1 MMHSGW
7 EKDGGILHV
16 ELNDLGQPIG
26 PEGCR
31 LSSKLGVLARNGI
44 LAPLNHKDWRLLP
57 DLYKNKIWTDIKV
70 PRKRKKIL
78 RYLLFL

>member
-7 EKDGGILHV
+7 GKDGGILHV

-26 PEGCR
+26 LEECR
-31 LSSKLGVLARNGI
+31 LSSKLGVLAQNDI

-70 PRKRKKIL
+70 PRKRKKTL